1 MKTTIITPSTVLAV
15 SVAEVKNY
23 CRLDLDSSD
32 EDTLIEM
39 LIQASMARC
48 VQETGRAL
56 LTTTYKLT
64 ADLTVSGAENYPPL
78 TTYTQSTSNKLK
90 LSYPNFLSLVS
101 VVATNAAGTN
111 TTLSA
116 TDYKLNHTG
125 VFSTIQILNAGDAES
140 VAVTYTAGYGA
151 TAADIP
157 IAIKQWIL
165 LDVSTLYEN
174 REAVIIGT
182 INSNIPYPF
191 VGGLLDAYRV
201 QY

>member
-1 MKTTIITPSTVLAV
+1 MKTTIITASSVLAV

-78 TTYTQSTSNKLK
+78 SAFTQQTSNKLK
-90 LSYPNFLSLVS
+90 LSYPNFLSLTS

-116 TDYKLNHTG
+116 SDYKLNHTC

-157 IAIKQWIL
+157 TAIKQWIL

-174 REAVIIGT
+174 REAVVVGSII
-182 INSNIPYPF
+182 SNVPYPF
-191 VGGLLDAYRV
+191 VGGLLDPYRV

>member
-1 MKTTIITPSTVLAV
+1 MKTTIVTPSTVLAV

-39 LIQASMARC
+39 LIQTSMARC

-64 ADLTVSGAENYPPL
+64 ADLTVSGAENCPPL
-78 TTYTQSTSNKLK
+78 STYTQSTSNKLK
-90 LSYPNFLSLVS
+90 LSYPNFLSLTS

-116 TDYKLNHTG
+116 SDYKLNHAC

-157 IAIKQWIL
+157 TAIKQWIL

-174 REAVIIGT
+174 REAVTTGSM
-182 INSNIPYPF
+182 SNIPYPF

>member
-1 MKTTIITPSTVLAV
+1 MKTTIITASSVLTV
-15 SVAEVKNY
+15 SVAEVKAY
-23 CRLDLDSSD
+23 CRLDLDNSD
-32 EDTLIEM
+32 EDTLLQM
-39 LIQASMARC
+39 LIQTSMARC

-64 ADLTVSGAENYPPL
+64 AELTALGIESYPPFAG
-78 TTYTQSTSNKLK
+78 YAPSNKLK
-90 LSYPNFLSLVS
+90 LQFPNFLSLVS
-101 VVATNAAGTN
+101 VVGTNADGDE
-111 TTLSA
+111 TTLTA

-125 VFSTIQILNAGDAES
+125 TFSTIQILNASDAEF
-140 VAVTYTAGYGA
+140 VEVIYTAGYGA

-157 IAIKQWIL
+157 TPIKQWIM

-174 REAVIIGT
+174 REAVTMGALA
-182 INSNIPYPF
+182 SIPYPF

>member
-1 MKTTIITPSTVLAV
+1 MKTTIITASSVLAV

-78 TTYTQSTSNKLK
+78 STFTQSTSNKLK
-90 LSYPNFLSLVS
+90 LSYPNFLSLTS
-101 VVATNAAGTN
+101 VVATNAAGAN

-116 TDYKLNHTG
+116 TDYKLNHTC

-140 VAVTYTAGYGA
+140 VAITYTAGYGA

-157 IAIKQWIL
+157 KSIKQWIL

-174 REAVIIGT
+174 REAVIAGSM
-182 INSNIPYPF
+182 SNIPYPF

>member
-23 CRLDLDSSD
+23 CRLGLDSSD

-39 LIQASMARC
+39 LIAASMARC

-78 TTYTQSTSNKLK
+78 STFTQQTSNKLK
-90 LSYPNFLSLVS
+90 LSYPNFLSLTS

-116 TDYKLNHTG
+116 ADYKLNHTG
-125 VFSTIQILNAGDAES
+125 VFSTIQILNASDAES

-157 IAIKQWIL
+157 NPIKVWIMK
-165 LDVSTLYEN
+165 DVCTAYDNRDSLSLGQVSST
-174 REAVIIGT
+174 V
-182 INSNIPYPF
+182 YPF
-191 VGGLLDAYRV
+191 IDGLLDPYRV

>member
-1 MKTTIITPSTVLAV
+1 MKTTIITASSVLAV
-15 SVAEVKNY
+15 SVAEVKAY
-23 CRLDLDSSD
+23 CRLDLENSD
-32 EDTLIEM
+32 EDTLLQM
-39 LIQASMARC
+39 LIQTSMARC

-64 ADLTVSGAENYPPL
+64 AELTALGIESYPPL
-78 TTYTQSTSNKLK
+78 SGYAPSNKLK
-90 LSYPNFLSLVS
+90 LQFPNFLSLVS
-101 VVATNAAGTN
+101 VVGTNADGDE
-111 TTLSA
+111 TTLTA

-125 VFSTIQILNAGDAES
+125 VFSTIQILNAGDAEF
-140 VAVTYTAGYGA
+140 VEVTYTAGYGA

-157 IAIKQWIL
+157 TAIKQWIL

-174 REAVIIGT
+174 RESVTTGSM
-182 INSNIPYPF
+182 SNIPYPF